1 MTRLN
6 WFALSFL
13 LAGPLLAGNP
23 ITAERQQ
30 ELRNLMIQDCG
41 SCHGL
46 TLRGGLGPALLP
58 SMLQGKSADYI
69 STVILEGRPGSAM
82 PGWRPLLSE
91 AEARWM
97 AELLLR
103 GELLARSSP
112 QPSTATALCRTLPDF
127 SSVRALNIEST
138 MSAHSSVAK
147 VRQGTAFR
155 RLATKAGENCG
166 LAENGS

>member
-6 WFALSFL
+6 WLALSCL
-13 LAGPLLAGNP
+13 LAGPVLAGNP
-23 ITAERQQ
+23 VTAERQQ

-58 SMLQGKSADYI
+58 SMLRGKSAAYI
-69 STVILEGRPGSAM
+69 STMILEGRPGSAM

-91 AEARWM
+91 AEAHWI

-103 GELLARSSP
+103 GDLLP
-112 QPSTATALCRTLPDF
+112 
-127 SSVRALNIEST
+127 E
-138 MSAHSSVAK
+138 
-147 VRQGTAFR
+147 QG
-155 RLATKAGENCG
+155 
-166 LAENGS
+166 S

>member
-1 MTRLN
+1 MIRLN
-6 WFALSFL
+6 AFALSCL
-13 LAGPLLAGNP
+13 LAGPLLAGPLFAGNAV
-23 ITAERQQ
+23 TAERQQ

-46 TLRGGLGPALLP
+46 TLKGGLGPSLLP
-58 SMLQGKSADYI
+58 SMLHGKSAAYL

-103 GELLARSSP
+103 GELLA
-112 QPSTATALCRTLPDF
+112 
-127 SSVRALNIEST
+127 
-138 MSAHSSVAK
+138 
-147 VRQGTAFR
+147 
-155 RLATKAGENCG
+155 
-166 LAENGS
+166 ENGS

>member
-1 MTRLN
+1 MMRLN
-6 WFALSFL
+6 WFALSCL
-13 LAGPLLAGNP
+13 LAGPLLAAPMLAGNAV
-23 ITAERQQ
+23 TAERQQ

-103 GELLARSSP
+103 GELLA
-112 QPSTATALCRTLPDF
+112 D
-127 SSVRALNIEST
+127 
-138 MSAHSSVAK
+138 
-147 VRQGTAFR
+147 
-155 RLATKAGENCG
+155 
-166 LAENGS
+166 NGS

>member
-6 WFALSFL
+6 WFALSCL
-13 LAGPLLAGNP
+13 LAGPLLAAPLLAGNAV
-23 ITAERQQ
+23 TAERQQ

-46 TLRGGLGPALLP
+46 TLKGGLGPSLLP
-58 SMLQGKSADYI
+58 SMLQGKSADYL

-103 GELLARSSP
+103 GELLTRISP
-112 QPSTATALCRTLPDF
+112 QPSTATA
-127 SSVRALNIEST
+127 
-138 MSAHSSVAK
+138 
-147 VRQGTAFR
+147 
-155 RLATKAGENCG
+155 KAEEKFEVV
-166 LAENGS
+166 ENGS